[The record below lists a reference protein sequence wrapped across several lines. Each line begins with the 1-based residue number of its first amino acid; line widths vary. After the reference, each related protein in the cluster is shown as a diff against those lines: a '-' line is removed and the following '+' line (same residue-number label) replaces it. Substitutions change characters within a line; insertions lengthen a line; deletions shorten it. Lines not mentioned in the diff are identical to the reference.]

1 MEGKTMTSEE
11 SFARYEA
18 IKAEEYPDHEK
29 DRQEWE
35 VFRGDP
41 EIRAEIGKRYTA
53 WRDDK
58 ERREN
63 EAIKALVP
71 RVGLPCTVYFYT
83 DRHAATVTRIISP
96 NKVAVRDNQ
105 VECIDYFA
113 GRYKI
118 LSELEGGERIFTKRS
133 NGKWIMQGHHSKAGV
148 RLLLHYQSHYIDP
161 EF

>member
-1 MEGKTMTSEE
+1 MEDKIMTSEE

-18 IKAEEYPDHEK
+18 IKAEDYPYHEK
-29 DRQEWE
+29 DQQEWK
-35 VFRGDP
+35 VFRENP
-41 EIRAEIGKRYTA
+41 KICKEISKRYTA

-63 EAIKALVP
+63 EALKALVP

-96 NKVAVRDNQ
+96 CKVAVRDNQ
-105 VECIDYFA
+105 VECIDYHA

-118 LSELEGGERIFTKRS
+118 LPELEGGEYIFTKRS
-133 NGKWIMQGHHSKAGV
+133 NGKWIMEGHHSKDGV